1 MSNTNDLIQTATQ
14 TSPVFSIG
22 NLIEAFNQGQPWTGL
37 ILMIGVFA
45 LVIFI
50 ERLYVLYFKAS
61 VDKERFISQVQRS
74 IVAGDLNSAINY
86 CNDRSAPLNNIVKAG
101 LISVMNKGRDEEIQ
115 TSMDVSALR
124 EVPVIERRTPWL
136 ALLANVATLVGLLS
150 TIVGLIIS
158 FSAVSSVDPSQ
169 KASILAFGVAQAMHG
184 TAMGLLVAIPALLGS
199 ALLTSKTQKI
209 LDDIHEVS
217 VATLNLIIQ
226 NRDKF
231 PIK

>member
-1 MSNTNDLIQTATQ
+1 
-14 TSPVFSIG
+14 
-22 NLIEAFNQGQPWTGL
+22 
-37 ILMIGVFA
+37 
-45 LVIFI
+45 
-50 ERLYVLYFKAS
+50 
-61 VDKERFISQVQRS
+61 
-74 IVAGDLNSAINY
+74 
-86 CNDRSAPLNNIVKAG
+86 
-101 LISVMNKGRDEEIQ
+101 
-115 TSMDVSALR
+115 LR